1 MSARFYW
8 AATIQ
13 ILVVMVLASVYA
25 LTQVGLDATL
35 PIHWGAD
42 GQPDN
47 AAKAPWA
54 LALSPLLTL
63 VFAMGLPALAGITPR
78 AANLE
83 RSGTAWRTARLSLTG
98 MLALTH
104 FVMVGR
110 ALGHPVDFSR
120 TQPLLFGVF
129 MILMGNVLGKIRQ
142 NDLFGI
148 RTWWTRDDEWV
159 WDRTHRF
166 GGRLFVAGGF
176 LLLALALWLPP
187 FHMRGPGLTMA
198 VLLPVA
204 LASVVRSYL
213 YWRVRPGR

>member
-8 AATIQ
+8 MATIQ
-13 ILVVMVLASVYA
+13 ILVVMALASVYVLIRVGPDA
-25 LTQVGLDATL
+25 LL
-35 PIHWGAD
+35 PVHWGSD
-42 GQPDN
+42 GQAN
-47 AAKAPWA
+47 GYAKSPWA

-63 VFAMGLPALAGITPR
+63 VFAVGLPALARFTPR

-110 ALGHPVDFSR
+110 TLGYPVDFTR
-120 TQPLLFGVF
+120 TQPLIFGVF
-129 MILMGNVLGKIRQ
+129 MILMGNVLGKLRQ
-142 NDLFGI
+142 NDLLGI

-159 WDRTHRF
+159 WDQTHRF

-204 LASVVRSYL
+204 LASVVRSYF
-213 YWRVRPGR
+213 YWRVRPSR